1 MSVVGP
7 WGEGLGEDA
16 HHATAPGGAMRGSED
31 TAGAGAYVFGL
42 AGGRRRDLD
51 ASARRRP
58 VLYGTA
64 RRVEERLRVRWP
76 FTVRRSSSSSQVT
89 MLWKKTRSPS
99 SSPRVT
105 SVMCT
110 FVAPNSLSA
119 HCTAFSGLAASPQV
133 KMSSA
138 TQPTSGQV
146 CKDMCD

>member
-1 MSVVGP
+1 MPARQTASHP
-7 WGEGLGEDA
+7 CQLRDRWARGLVK
-16 HHATAPGGAMRGSED
+16 TRITPLLPRGAMRGSED

-89 MLWKKTRSPS
+89 MLWEKTPAAS
-99 SSPRVT
+99 SSPPVT
-105 SVMCT
+105 PVVCT
-110 FVAPNSLSA
+110 YEAPNSSRA
-119 HCTAFSGLAASPQV
+119 HCTGFS
-133 KMSSA
+133 
-138 TQPTSGQV
+138 
-146 CKDMCD
+146 

>member
-1 MSVVGP
+1 MSVAGP
-7 WGEGLGEDA
+7 LGEGLGEDA
-16 HHATAPGGAMRGSED
+16 HHTTAPAGGHADPRIRPVR
-31 TAGAGAYVFGL
+31 AGYVLGL

-89 MLWKKTRSPS
+89 MLWEKTPAAS
-99 SSPRVT
+99 SSPPVT
-105 SVMCT
+105 PVVCT
-110 FVAPNSLSA
+110 YEAPNSSRA
-119 HCTAFSGLAASPQV
+119 HCTGFSGLAASPQV

-138 TQPTSGQV
+138 T
-146 CKDMCD
+146 